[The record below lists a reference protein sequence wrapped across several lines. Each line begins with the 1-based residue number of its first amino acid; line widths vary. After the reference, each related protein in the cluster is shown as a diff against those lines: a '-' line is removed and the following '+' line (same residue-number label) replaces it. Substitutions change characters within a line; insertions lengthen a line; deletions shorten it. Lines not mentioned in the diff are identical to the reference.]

1 MRVTRQRQKGT
12 TGALATLIASRY
24 WRAADAERVLEMWR
38 RSGQSAAPTNGWP
51 PSPTRCAPRAPSTAS
66 PATPTTWSSRA
77 NPTDGGSS
85 PSLGLDKRRRLRRR
99 STRHAVRDPGGGNG
113 FEPPGS
119 HGSENRHNY
128 GDGVRGDA
136 LRIQTCPAGG
146 RHSR

>member
-99 STRHAVRDPGGGNG
+99 STRHAVRDPGGGMVLNHRGPMVLKIDTNG
-113 FEPPGS
+113 MLPKTRGAGS
-119 HGSENRHNY
+119 FR
-128 GDGVRGDA
+128 R
-136 LRIQTCPAGG
+136 LLGG
-146 RHSR
+146 